1 MLILKFVDR
10 TASHCCLARH
20 GIWKKLMDLI
30 SFPVP
35 RGIYAF
41 LYFFIMH
48 MF

>member
-1 MLILKFVDR
+1 MLILKFVAR

-35 RGIYAF
+35 TGIMF
-41 LYFFIMH
+41 FFQFFIIYK
-48 MF
+48 F